1 MMLHN
6 LPTAFL
12 GTIII
17 AVLRLVRAHPIWHDF
32 NSRNTVESLLTGS
45 TCLHAGVKFG
55 VPYYYLDT
63 PRPPGM
69 SALFEEVPYNPT
81 SHEAAGSIG
90 DLTISFL
97 SSQDDA
103 PLFFL
108 KNGHLLH
115 HTNGSYV
122 FHVNV
127 LNVTRGMDDPLPYK
141 LVLANC
147 RDDLLDTMWS
157 WSGAFLHLDH
167 GDKSNNGLYYK
178 CVSKDGRREG
188 VYTSFD
194 L

>member
-1 MMLHN
+1 MSKMMLHN

-17 AVLRLVRAHPIWHDF
+17 AVLGLVHAHPIWHDF
-32 NSRNTVESLLTGS
+32 NSRNSIESLLTGS

-63 PRPPGM
+63 PRPP
-69 SALFEEVPYNPT
+69 
-81 SHEAAGSIG
+81 GSIG

-115 HTNGSYV
+115 HTNGSYI

-127 LNVTRGMDDPLPYK
+127 LNVTRDMDDPLPYK

-147 RDDLLDTMWS
+147 RDDLLDTMWT